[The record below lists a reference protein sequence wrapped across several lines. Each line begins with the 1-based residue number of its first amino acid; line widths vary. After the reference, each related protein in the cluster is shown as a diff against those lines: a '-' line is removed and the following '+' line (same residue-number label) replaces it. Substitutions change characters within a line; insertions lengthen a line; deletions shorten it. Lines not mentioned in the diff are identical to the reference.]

1 MKSLSLSGKKMAALV
16 IGAAMCVAGLAAWGY
31 QLVNGMHV
39 TNLRNSFTW
48 GLYMGS
54 FEFFIAMASGGLL
67 VFSIA
72 YLWNVET
79 LKPFTKIAAI
89 GSLASVVASGVA
101 IFEDLG
107 MPFHALYMLIT
118 PNVAS
123 PLFWDV
129 IILTLF
135 VIVSVVAV
143 VLTLLPD
150 TKKHIHDRGYRMT
163 NEENCRRFSFIAFP
177 MAFLVNIVTSFM
189 FATQNTR
196 EWWHSA
202 LIPVNACA
210 EATAVGLAFT
220 ILLCV
225 LIAKHEVFVENS
237 DGIRLLSR
245 IAAAAIAAYIVMSF
259 IEIIPLAW
267 SGTQESRHL
276 LHLIFHEYGVL
287 FWLEIILPL
296 IAMILFLVGGG
307 LGKELVCAAS
317 ILVII
322 GIFIQRM
329 MLLLPAF
336 NSIPLTL
343 PVAGKMWTFP
353 IAVGTFTEGQD
364 VFVRFW
370 DYAPSAIEW
379 IVGIL
384 PVGLIV
390 FVMAAAAI
398 RFRLLPGEE

>member
-1 MKSLSLSGKKMAALV
+1 MKKLSAKKTAALV
-16 IGAAMCVAGLAAWGY
+16 IGAAMCAAGLAAWIY
-31 QLVNGMHV
+31 QLVQGMQV

-54 FEFFIAMASGGLL
+54 FEFFIAMATGGILA
-67 VFSIA
+67 FSIA
-72 YLWNVET
+72 YLWNIET
-79 LKPFTKIAAI
+79 LKPFVKIASI
-89 GSLASVVASGVA
+89 GSLASVVAAGVA

-107 MPFHALYMLIT
+107 EPFHALYMIIT
-118 PNVAS
+118 PNVGS

-129 IILTLF
+129 VILTLY
-135 VIVSVVAV
+135 VIVCVVAV

-150 TKKHIHDRGYRMT
+150 TKKHVHDRGYRMT

-177 MAFLVNIVTSFM
+177 MAFLLNIITSFM

-210 EATAVGLAFT
+210 EATAVGLSFT

-225 LIAKHEVFVENS
+225 LMVRHEIFVENS

-245 IAAAAIAAYIVMSF
+245 IAAVSIAAYIAMSF
-259 IEIIPLAW
+259 IEIVPLAW

-276 LHLIFHEYGVL
+276 LHLIFHTYGLL

-296 IAMILFLVGGG
+296 VGMILFLVGGG
-307 LGKELVCAAS
+307 LGKELVSVAG
-317 ILVII
+317 ILVIA

-343 PVAGKMWTFP
+343 PVAGKLWTFP
-353 IAVGTFTEGQD
+353 IAVGTFTEGED

-370 DYAPSAIEW
+370 NYVPTAVEW

-398 RFRLLPGEE
+398 LFRLNPGEE